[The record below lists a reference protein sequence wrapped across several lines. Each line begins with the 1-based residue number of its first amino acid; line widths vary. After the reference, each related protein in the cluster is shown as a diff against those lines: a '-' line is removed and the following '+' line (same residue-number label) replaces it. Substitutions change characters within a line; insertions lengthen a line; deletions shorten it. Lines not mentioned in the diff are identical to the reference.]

1 MSSYYEDMPPKHSAP
16 PRSPAKM
23 MMQYSIQWDSVTGF
37 FSSSWLG
44 PFLNGY
50 REQKI
55 QRHGHFDGFNMDL
68 IVLKTGLMVIVDCW
82 VLINGSRIAYLNDQ
96 DLSLLTRLLSPLV
109 PPVDRWAS
117 NGQLFMFYM
126 NQGLNSLYQKR
137 EDWLLC
143 YKATKNS
150 LKYRRHGF
158 YTPSFVRNLEP
169 KGKTSKAIWMANWY
183 PPPQCTHLFVQYG
196 TFIPFI
202 LHKILLIRWIPIPG
216 FEKKQ
221 SISKNTHI

>member
-1 MSSYYEDMPPKHSAP
+1 MSSRSGAPRTCTQQHHQASYETNHGSRSQVFTETVVQKCLFCCIKVVTSQRIHQTSLMSGYYEDMPPKHSAP

-23 MMQYSIQWDSVTGF
+23 MMQY
-37 FSSSWLG
+37 SSSWLG

-137 EDWLLC
+137 EDWLC
-143 YKATKNS
+143 YKATKKS
-150 LKYRRHGF
+150 LK
-158 YTPSFVRNLEP
+158 
-169 KGKTSKAIWMANWY
+169 
-183 PPPQCTHLFVQYG
+183 
-196 TFIPFI
+196 
-202 LHKILLIRWIPIPG
+202 
-216 FEKKQ
+216 
-221 SISKNTHI
+221 